1 MIRQFLQGVVFD
13 VKPIV
18 SADRRYITLELR
30 PTTASLLRMTE
41 IGITSWAIFDGALQ
55 VAPTLTFPIQ
65 FPELQLQKVRTT
77 VTIPDGG
84 IIMLGGMMSDIKFQS
99 ETGVPFLSNIPVIGK
114 LFRWNTT
121 DTERRNL
128 SILVTGR
135 ILLFD
140 EEENKR

>member
-1 MIRQFLQGVVFD
+1 M
-13 VKPIV
+13 PEIV
-18 SADRRYITLELR
+18 
-30 PTTASLLRMTE
+30 
-41 IGITSWAIFDGALQ
+41 ITSWTILDGGANAVITVLD
-55 VAPTLTFPIQ
+55 FPIQ
-65 FPELQLQKVRTT
+65 FPELQLRKVRTT

-84 IIMLGGMMSDIKFQS
+84 IIMLGGMMSDIKFQA

-121 DTERRNL
+121 DNERRNL

>member
-1 MIRQFLQGVVFD
+1 MSG
-13 VKPIV
+13 
-18 SADRRYITLELR
+18 AG
-30 PTTASLLRMTE
+30 ASVLAVL
-41 IGITSWAIFDGALQ
+41 S
-55 VAPTLTFPIQ
+55 FPIQ
-65 FPELQLQKVRTT
+65 FPELELRKVRTT

-84 IIMLGGMMSDIKFQS
+84 IIMLGGMMTDIKFQA

-114 LFRWNTT
+114 LFRWNVT
-121 DTERRNL
+121 DNERKNL